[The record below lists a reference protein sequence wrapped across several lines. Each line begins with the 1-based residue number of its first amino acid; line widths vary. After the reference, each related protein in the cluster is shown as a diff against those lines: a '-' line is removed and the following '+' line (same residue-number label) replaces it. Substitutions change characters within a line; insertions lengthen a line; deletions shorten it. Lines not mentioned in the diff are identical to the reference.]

1 MRDGLAP
8 FLDFDQS
15 AVSRARVLSAPR
27 FFRKLAV
34 NPITDF
40 YRSDVRTGI
49 KIVLTSLILGTLTAV
64 PLWLF
69 TQFGAADVTPTGLA
83 LTAMFG
89 TIAGAF
95 GAAIGVV
102 WWIIEVIVRRR

>member
-1 MRDGLAP
+1 MT
-8 FLDFDQS
+8 
-15 AVSRARVLSAPR
+15 
-27 FFRKLAV
+27 
-34 NPITDF
+34 PILNF

-49 KIVLTSLILGTLTAV
+49 KIVLTSLVLGTLTAA

-69 TQFGAADVTPTGLA
+69 NQFGPTDVTPTGLA

-95 GAAIGVV
+95 GVAIGVV
-102 WWIIEVIVRRR
+102 WLVVELIVRRR

>member
-1 MRDGLAP
+1 M
-8 FLDFDQS
+8 
-15 AVSRARVLSAPR
+15 
-27 FFRKLAV
+27 
-34 NPITDF
+34 NPILNF

-69 TQFGAADVTPTGLA
+69 TQFGSTDVTPTGLA

-102 WWIIEVIVRRR
+102 WWIVEVIVRRR